1 MLCVCVGGRWPPYY
15 ITIYYAPICVMR
27 ITKRQPGETSEGHK
41 VESVDDAASEGA
53 SGSSDGASSAGTSA
67 GEVGTSSSSLNIL
80 VSKVFFIPVWITQ
93 IGKGAIMH

>member
-1 MLCVCVGGRWPPYY
+1 
-15 ITIYYAPICVMR
+15 MR
-27 ITKRQPGETSEGHK
+27 ITKRQPCETLDPGQK

-80 VSKVFFIPVWITQ
+80 VSKVFFIPAWITQ